1 MDKSLSGPFVGKDFN
16 FFTKKMEIE
25 LRNSYLLETALSLH
39 ASYCIYN
46 YPFIDDC
53 YSEKMLVAIYYI
65 AHQYMKA
72 NPEKTLEE
80 MCFDKELD
88 EDEVKKLMS
97 DINQD
102 LEQF

>member
-1 MDKSLSGPFVGKDFN
+1 
-16 FFTKKMEIE
+16 
-25 LRNSYLLETALSLH
+25 
-39 ASYCIYN
+39 
-46 YPFIDDC
+46 
-53 YSEKMLVAIYYI
+53 MLVAIYYI